1 MKPRIPSRDRQ
12 GAGRVPGRFCL
23 RALVAFV
30 LAAVQVLA
38 QHAERAS
45 ANIEA
50 GDLKSAEAELRKAIA
65 QAPDDPALL
74 TSLGGVLGM
83 QGDLKQAN
91 IYLAKAVK
99 LRPSDP
105 LLRRNLAANQWQ
117 LGRFREA
124 HENLDILIRANPQD
138 KAAIFL
144 LGMVCENEKDY
155 KRSIALLE
163 SIPEI
168 TERRPEAVVALA
180 SSYYHVGRQAEGR
193 SALLKIAGSDVNP
206 QVAFMAG
213 RVAMEAQEYSLAERL
228 FSAAASTYSDPS
240 AAKFQLALAQYRQ
253 GRAEDCERTLRRA
266 IELKQAKPE
275 IYVLLCNVLAGR
287 GAYTEALQHAAGAA
301 QLYPDSAEL
310 FSTRAGLEMKL
321 QNYSAAVAS
330 YQHAAVL
337 KPSAETDRELAL
349 AEWRAGDK
357 QHAAADFERVI
368 TRHPR
373 DAESRQVYG
382 TLLLENGSVEGKSR
396 AVALFKQAIT
406 IDNSAVEALYNL
418 GNLALAD
425 GQLKQAADYLEKAI
439 QSDASQSRLHF
450 ALSRVYRRMGRASDA
465 DSEMQK
471 YQNLKQA
478 ERASS
483 K

>member
-1 MKPRIPSRDRQ
+1 
-12 GAGRVPGRFCL
+12 L
-23 RALVAFV
+23 RALVAFA
-30 LAAVQVLA
+30 LAAVQLLA

-45 ANIEA
+45 AYIEA
-50 GDLKSAEAELRKAIA
+50 GDLKNAEAELRKAIA
-65 QAPDDPALL
+65 QSPDDPALL

-83 QGDLKQAN
+83 QGDLKQAI

-99 LRPSDP
+99 LRPGDP

-155 KRSIALLE
+155 KHSIALLE

-193 SALLKIAGSDVNP
+193 SALLKIAGSDINP

-213 RVAMEAQEYSLAERL
+213 RVAMEAQDYPLAERF
-228 FSAAASTYSDPS
+228 FSAAESTYSDPS
-240 AAKFQLALAQYRQ
+240 AVKFQLALAQYRQ
-253 GRAEDCERTLRRA
+253 GRADDSERALRRA
-266 IELKQAKPE
+266 IDLKQAKPE
-275 IYVLLCNVLAGR
+275 TYVLLCNVLAGR
-287 GAYTEALQHAAGAA
+287 GANTEALQHAADAA
-301 QLYPDSAEL
+301 NLYPDSAEV
-310 FSTRAGLEMKL
+310 FSTKAGLEMKL
-321 QNYSAAVAS
+321 QNYSAAVGSFQRAE
-330 YQHAAVL
+330 AL
-337 KPSAETDRELAL
+337 KPSTETQRELAL

-357 QHAAADFERVI
+357 QRAAADFEKVI
-368 TRHPR
+368 SRYPR
-373 DAESRQVYG
+373 DAEARQVYG
-382 TLLLENGSVEGKSR
+382 TLLLEDGSAEGKSR
-396 AVALFKQAIT
+396 AIVLFKQAT
-406 IDNSAVEALYNL
+406 AIDPSSVEALYNL

-425 GQLKQAADYLEKAI
+425 GELKQAAEYLEKAV

-478 ERASS
+478 ERASAQ
-483 K
+483 